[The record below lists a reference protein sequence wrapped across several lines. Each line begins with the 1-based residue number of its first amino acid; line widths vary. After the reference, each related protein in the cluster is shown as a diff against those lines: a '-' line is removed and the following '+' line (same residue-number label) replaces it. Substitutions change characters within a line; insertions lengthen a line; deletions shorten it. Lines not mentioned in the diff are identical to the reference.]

1 MAKSCIYRALNSGRL
16 FGAVLIAA
24 VAVSSLPALAHHG
37 WDWAQAEQT
46 EMKATVQKVSM
57 APPHPSL
64 QVKAA
69 DGVVWQVD
77 LSNPGQTERSGFTG
91 NSAKPGDAIVILGNR
106 HKDKSRRVMKAV
118 RITVGGKTYDMYP
131 ERIGAT
137 R

>member
-1 MAKSCIYRALNSGRL
+1 MAKSFTHRGLNRGRFL
-16 FGAVLIAA
+16 GTVLIAA
-24 VAVSSLPALAHHG
+24 VAGSSLPALAHHG

-46 EMKATVQKVSM
+46 EMKGTVQKVSM

-77 LSNPGQTERSGFTG
+77 LSNPGQTERSGYTA
-91 NSAKPGDAIVILGNR
+91 NSAKAGDAIVILGNR
-106 HKDKSRRVMKAV
+106 HKDKAKRVMKAV
-118 RITVGGKTYDMYP
+118 RITVGGKSYDLYP